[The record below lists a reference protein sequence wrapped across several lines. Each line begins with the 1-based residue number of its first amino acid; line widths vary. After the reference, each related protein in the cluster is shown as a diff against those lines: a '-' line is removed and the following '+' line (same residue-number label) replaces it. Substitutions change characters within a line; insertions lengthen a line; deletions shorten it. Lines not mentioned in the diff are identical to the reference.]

1 MGVSSLEASM
11 RLEKKCG
18 ESLKRGALVVTVE
31 SETILSAEEQFGML
45 RSRVQ
50 LWEWVA
56 ALA

>member
-50 LWEWVA
+50 LWE
-56 ALA
+56 